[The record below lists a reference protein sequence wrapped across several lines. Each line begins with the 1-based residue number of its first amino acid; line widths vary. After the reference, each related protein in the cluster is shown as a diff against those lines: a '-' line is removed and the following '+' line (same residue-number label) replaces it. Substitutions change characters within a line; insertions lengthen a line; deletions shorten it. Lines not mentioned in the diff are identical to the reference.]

1 MTGQAVLAG
10 VLLGAGTLLIGITG
24 VGLLRLPDIYNRM
37 NAVAKAASL
46 GLILILLGVLVLLPS
61 PRTAVVVTLAILLQL
76 VTAPVGGYALARAAY
91 RSGTPMAPESRFDAL
106 AEDGP
111 ADASHADPGP
121 VDDGP
126 PASDASPGSLPRRR

>member
-1 MTGQAVLAG
+1 MTGQTVLAG
-10 VLLGAGTLLIGITG
+10 LLLGAGTLLIGITA

-91 RSGTPMAPESRFDAL
+91 RSGTPMAAESRFDAL
-106 AEDGP
+106 ADDAP
-111 ADASHADPGP
+111 ADAGHTDTS
-121 VDDGP
+121 
-126 PASDASPGSLPRRR
+126 R